1 MTDPVI
7 PMAPT
12 SNQRRQQIYY
22 ALVREANRAAWQAML
37 TLVSLQREWEAQNY
51 AATLAPGEGENSGLV
66 ASDLSAVIFEAA
78 NAVAE
83 VLATNGYS
91 TAMTKLL

>member
-1 MTDPVI
+1 MNTT
-7 PMAPT
+7 PT
-12 SNQRRQQIYY
+12 AERRQQDYY
-22 ALVREANRAAWQAML
+22 TLVRDANREAWNAML
-37 TLVSLQREWEAQNY
+37 RLVSLQREWEAQNY
-51 AATLAPGEGENSGLV
+51 TDTLAPGTGENTGLV
-66 ASDLSAVIFEAA
+66 AADLSAVIFDAA

>member
-1 MTDPVI
+1 MGT
-7 PMAPT
+7 APET
-12 SNQRRQQIYY
+12 RQQDYY
-22 ALVREANRAAWQAML
+22 SQVREANRQAWLAML
-37 TLVSLQREWEAQNY
+37 TLVSLQREWDAQNY
-51 AATLAPGEGENSGLV
+51 AETLAPGEGQNSGLV
-66 ASDLSAVIFEAA
+66 ASDLSAVIFDTA

>member
-1 MTDPVI
+1 MIQSTV
-7 PMAPT
+7 T
-12 SNQRRQQIYY
+12 EQRQQDYY
-22 ALVREANRAAWQAML
+22 TQVRQANREAWNAMIK
-37 TLVSLQREWEAQNY
+37 LVGYQREWQAQNY
-51 AATLAPGEGENSGLV
+51 TETLGPGTGENSGLV

-78 NAVAE
+78 DAVAA

>member
-1 MTDPVI
+1 
-7 PMAPT
+7 MATAPET
-12 SNQRRQQIYY
+12 RRQDYY
-22 ALVREANRAAWQAML
+22 TQVREANRQAWAAML
-37 TLVSLQREWEAQNY
+37 TLVSLQREWDAQNY
-51 AATLAPGEGENSGLV
+51 AETLAPGEGQNSGLV
-66 ASDLSAVIFEAA
+66 ASDLSAVIFDAA

>member
-1 MTDPVI
+1 
-7 PMAPT
+7 MATAPET
-12 SNQRRQQIYY
+12 RQQDYY
-22 ALVREANRAAWQAML
+22 TQVREANRAAWQAML

-51 AATLAPGEGENSGLV
+51 AETLAPGDGNNSGLV
-66 ASDLSAVIFEAA
+66 ASDLSAVIFDAA
-78 NAVAE
+78 NAVAT